1 MTVRSF
7 SQMWFVDYVARRG
20 LSIGEWKDS
29 VVVVATASVLTQN
42 GDVIRLLKGEELVA
56 IPLSLIETDI
66 DEAFEYVDDAIRL
79 EECFGS

>member
-1 MTVRSF
+1 MTTRSF
-7 SQMWFVDYVARRG
+7 NQMWFGDYVARRG

-29 VVVVATASVLTQN
+29 VVVVATARVLTQN

-56 IPLSLIETDI
+56 IPLSLIEADI